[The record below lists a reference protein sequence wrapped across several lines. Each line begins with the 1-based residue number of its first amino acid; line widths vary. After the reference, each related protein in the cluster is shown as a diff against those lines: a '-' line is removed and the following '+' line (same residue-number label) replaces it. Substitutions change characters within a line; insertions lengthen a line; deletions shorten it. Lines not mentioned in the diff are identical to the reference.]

1 MEFTSIA
8 IISVVVGALV
18 FLALRELMTWYFKID
33 TIIKNQDIQIAYQKA
48 ILEELKKKNH
58 PVGSEVQL

>member
-8 IISVVVGALV
+8 IISVVVGVLV

-33 TIIKNQDIQIAYQKA
+33 TIIKNQDIQISYQKA

>member
-1 MEFTSIA
+1 MDLTIIVVIALVTIVVFIA
-8 IISVVVGALV
+8 I
-18 FLALRELMTWYFKID
+18 RELVTWYFKID